1 MKRIILMVPL
11 LLLCSSGVLSQP
23 QRQPRGQ
30 EQLNLCGQWLDNG
43 RKVQISH
50 TGSSI
55 EARFLEPP
63 ICDFQNEAGTK
74 RPRDLNFTG
83 GLTGNQ
89 LVGRASVCNFG
100 ENWGSQIGIQ
110 MAEMKLMVSDDG
122 NTLNGTFE
130 GWKGPVEMTLT
141 RDCSGIDELREQIR
155 ALQEKMAALEQRLA
169 EVGEAS
175 SSIKRD
181 TAGNLVIES
190 TKDII
195 IKSDGDIRLKG
206 RRVIEN

>member
-1 MKRIILMVPL
+1 MKRTILLTSL
-11 LLLCSSGVLSQP
+11 LLLCSPSVLSQV
-23 QRQPRGQ
+23 QRPPRGQ

-43 RKVQISH
+43 RKVQITH

-63 ICDFQNEAGTK
+63 ICNLQNEAGTQ
-74 RPRDLNFTG
+74 RPREVDFTA
-83 GLTGNQ
+83 GLSGIE

-100 ENWGSQIGIQ
+100 EEWGAQIGIQ
-110 MAEMKLMVSDDG
+110 MAEMNLKVSEDG
-122 NTLNGTFE
+122 NTLNGTYK

-141 RDCSGIDELREQIR
+141 RDCSGIEELRDQIR
-155 ALQEKMAALEQRLA
+155 SLQEKMTNLEQRLA
-169 EVGEAS
+169 EVAEAS

-195 IKSDGDIRLKG
+195 IKSDGDIKLKG